1 MGKHKVMVSI
11 DGRMAIFIVEL
22 LFKVKRK
29 EKAVGE
35 SLDQRNNQIF
45 TKEIMW
51 MTKNMGLVSLDG
63 PLAANIKANINTILS
78 VDMG

>member
-1 MGKHKVMVSI
+1 MFMGKHKVMVSI

-35 SLDQRNNQIF
+35 SLD
-45 TKEIMW
+45 
-51 MTKNMGLVSLDG
+51 
-63 PLAANIKANINTILS
+63 
-78 VDMG
+78 

>member
-1 MGKHKVMVSI
+1 MVRVPILFLTAMLILGNMFMGKHKVMVSI

-35 SLDQRNNQIF
+35 SLD
-45 TKEIMW
+45 
-51 MTKNMGLVSLDG
+51 
-63 PLAANIKANINTILS
+63 
-78 VDMG
+78 